1 MGGMGVASDVRCLLL
16 CAWCPLAVVLGCS
29 WFSFPKNSRKKNNCV
44 FVGVLWVLVYPV
56 SL

>member
-1 MGGMGVASDVRCLLL
+1 MGGMGVASDVRCPVAYVLRV
-16 CAWCPLAVVLGCS
+16 AVVLGCS
-29 WFSFPKNSRKKNNCV
+29 WFSFPKKLMKKIFFV